1 MQGVKATS
9 SDKIDQG
16 ILLDPHRQED
26 RISVGPNQHRRLTL
40 KNEPLA
46 ELRTAF
52 SCKAQL
58 SYADRLRQASKSNP
72 TPKQEPAQTPSGF
85 ATRAVQQNATKA
97 APTSASTSLSAAAS
111 QPRRLSNA
119 SLTGAAPASGSA
131 ARAAAGPSEVKSGG
145 AAEDASS
152 TTQASSGPTVNVWET
167 RRKQL
172 AEREAEKERERR
184 AGPSPQKQAAS
195 PAAATPNA
203 GSASHK
209 SGQNPAG
216 PKKANERHSK
226 GSSTSSQSDRK
237 AVKSGNQ
244 ASSRAPNS
252 ASISS
257 TSTRATTSLPTAPV
271 SNSSSATLP
280 KSLPTASR
288 IEAAEARP
296 AEGAQPANKEAQHS
310 APAQAAQVPSS
321 SSKVHTTET
330 DAKFK
335 GTKDPSTQNQDVD
348 TSSRSQTAV
357 AQVSPSEVPSVETGS
372 VPTAVP
378 EEIPGSPATVASAIE
393 EVLKNGGAHG
403 AQTEDD
409 DAWLARIHLLNG
421 GQNMPNFGGFGA
433 NGVPALNEEAESQAA
448 KKAERAV
455 AAAWGAGKSVWN
467 KSHQSSQ
474 QPSAPNDS
482 KETNVASS
490 AGADVQDEAAGTARD
505 DSDVKDKEA
514 DILSTNAAASNGI
527 PSKSTEVRGQ
537 ETPKGTTSG
546 EKTNDADAS
555 SSKRLTSPKPGAPAQ
570 PPKSGKRAA
579 KSKVAGL
586 PSFEDVNNWPSPLD
600 AGKKPADK
608 TKAAAAGSGDADKA
622 EQNKAGQSKT
632 PKSLYETLDELQVR
646 LAPGVNPQPSGSVAG
661 ARKGKQ
667 QWVPILPEITHTSAP
682 ASGGKPNRP
691 ASDARTPKAGQKQQ
705 HSQQQQQRKEGNRSG
720 QAQQSSQT
728 GKKDGGQKQKVARG
742 EGRALARDGT
752 ADAAAGA
759 KAGELQSGSGK
770 IGGGVKSNAAS
781 QGQAASVQQTNKAE
795 QTQAIASD
803 ESEPAGAEPQPTAS
817 SATSPSALD
826 SSSKHPQPQQST
838 RTNVRPQPNGT
849 STSSLQPHPN
859 GARPSKSSAS
869 SGAGT
874 PATNRSSPRG
884 SVVSSPK
891 AHPLPRP
898 APQPTQ
904 DLSTPYAAPT
914 PPMYY
919 GPSGVATPMLS
930 TSQPAPYPS
939 WLPYNNAHTR
949 PFLFDSTAQT
959 GASLPSGVLGQL
971 LAQIEFYFSQRNLE
985 GDFFLRQK
993 MDEEGWVE
1001 IGVVTGFK
1009 RVKGIVGEG
1018 DEGGMVRDALGWSKV
1033 LDVDAG
1039 RGRVRRRYGWELY
1052 TMKASGG
1059 GEDAADAR
1067 GKDDEEDDEALG
1079 VVSASGFGGKLE
1091 V

>member
-1 MQGVKATS
+1 MSAWS
-9 SDKIDQG
+9 SSTG
-16 ILLDPHRQED
+16 
-26 RISVGPNQHRRLTL
+26 
-40 KNEPLA
+40 
-46 ELRTAF
+46 
-52 SCKAQL
+52 KAQL

-72 TPKQEPAQTPSGF
+72 TPKQEPAPTPSGF
-85 ATRAVQQNATKA
+85 ATRAVQHNATKA
-97 APTSASTSLSAAAS
+97 APTSASTSLSATAPQS
-111 QPRRLSNA
+111 RRLSSA
-119 SLTGAAPASGSA
+119 SSTGAAPASGSA
-131 ARAAAGPSEVKSGG
+131 ARAAAGPSEFKGG
-145 AAEDASS
+145 NTAEDASS
-152 TTQASSGPTVNVWET
+152 TSQASSSPAVNVWEA

-172 AEREAEKERERR
+172 ADREAEKERERR
-184 AGPSPQKQAAS
+184 AAPTPQKQAAT
-195 PAAATPNA
+195 PVTATPNA
-203 GSASHK
+203 GGASHK
-209 SGQNPAG
+209 SRQSPAG

-244 ASSRAPNS
+244 ASGRAPNS

-257 TSTRATTSLPTAPV
+257 TSTRATTNASTVPV
-271 SNSSSATLP
+271 SDGPSTSSPKPKLAAT
-280 KSLPTASR
+280 KTD
-288 IEAAEARP
+288 AAEAQS
-296 AEGAQPANKEAQHS
+296 AEGTQSANKEAEHS
-310 APAQAAQVPSS
+310 ASAQAAQVSGS
-321 SSKVHTTET
+321 SSKVHKTQTGAKVT
-330 DAKFK
+330 GSDAQK
-335 GTKDPSTQNQDVD
+335 GRSTQNQDVG
-348 TSSRSQTAV
+348 TSSRSQSAA
-357 AQVSPSEVPSVETGS
+357 AQMSPSDVPSVQTVS
-372 VPTAVP
+372 APTATSDDV
-378 EEIPGSPATVASAIE
+378 PGSPATVASAIE

-433 NGVPALNEEAESQAA
+433 NGGPALNEEAEMQAA

-467 KSHQSSQ
+467 KSHHNNQ
-474 QPSAPNDS
+474 QPSAPSDS
-482 KETNVASS
+482 KATSVASS
-490 AGADVQDEAAGTARD
+490 ARAEVKDKAHGSAHD
-505 DSDVKDKEA
+505 DSDVKEKDP
-514 DILSTNAAASNGI
+514 DILATEVSASNGI
-527 PSKSTEVRGQ
+527 VSESSDLRGQ
-537 ETPKGTTSG
+537 ETRKGTISG
-546 EKTNDADAS
+546 EKTETNDTNTS
-555 SSKRLTSPKPGAPAQ
+555 SSKRVTSPKPEAPAQ
-570 PPKSGKRAA
+570 PQKSGKRAA
-579 KSKVAGL
+579 KTKVASL

-600 AGKKPADK
+600 AGRKPADK
-608 TKAAAAGSGDADKA
+608 PKAAAASAGDADKSDR
-622 EQNKAGQSKT
+622 NKAGQPQT

-691 ASDARTPKAGQKQQ
+691 ASDARTAKAGQKQQ
-705 HSQQQQQRKEGNRSG
+705 QSQQQQQQRKDGNRSG
-720 QAQQSSQT
+720 QTQQSAQS
-728 GKKDGGQKQKVARG
+728 GKKDGGQKQKAARA
-742 EGRALARDGT
+742 EGKALARDGT

-759 KAGELQSGSGK
+759 KAGESQSGSGK
-770 IGGGVKSNAAS
+770 AGGKSNAAS
-781 QGQAASVQQTNKAE
+781 HGQAASVQQPGEAE
-795 QTQAIASD
+795 QTRAVTSD
-803 ESEPAGAEPQPTAS
+803 ESASAGAEPQPTTS
-817 SATSPSALD
+817 STTSPSASD
-826 SSSKHPQPQQST
+826 SSSKQPQPQPQSQQST
-838 RTNVRPQPNGT
+838 RINVRPQPNGN

-859 GARPSKSSAS
+859 GVRPSKSPTS
-869 SGAGT
+869 SGVGT

-904 DLSTPYAAPT
+904 DLSPSFAAPT

-930 TSQPAPYPS
+930 SSQPAPYPS
-939 WLPYNNAHTR
+939 WMPYNAYTR
-949 PFLFDSTAQT
+949 PFLFDSTTQT
-959 GASLPSGVLGQL
+959 GASLPPGVLGQL
-971 LAQIEFYFSQRNLE
+971 LGQIEFYFSQRNLE

-993 MDEEGWVE
+993 MDEEGWVD
-1001 IGVVTGFK
+1001 IGVVAGFK

-1052 TMKASGG
+1052 TMKGVAATD
-1059 GEDAADAR
+1059 DAADAR
-1067 GKDDEEDDEALG
+1067 GKDEDEDDEALG